1 MELLEVGGKL
11 VYSTCSMNP
20 VEDEAVVQRMILDA
34 GKENV
39 VIKLYNKDCSA
50 KFFANLKICFY

>member
-39 VIKLYNKDCSA
+39 VIQIIEYDA
-50 KFFANLKICFY
+50 K